1 MKYLTTIISIMSI
14 NPQSAFRLIK
24 NISFFGVAAID
35 VYAMKPK
42 SSEQKHFHD
51 GWEIVYVHKG
61 NCKTHSQKKLYI
73 YPPKKVH
80 EVTND
85 SSDEMTF
92 ICLTI
97 PPESEKI
104 QYF

>member
-1 MKYLTTIISIMSI
+1 MST
-14 NPQSAFRLIK
+14 QSAFRLIK
-24 NISFFGVAAID
+24 NISFFGFAAID
-35 VYAMKPK
+35 IYAMKPK

-97 PPESEKI
+97 PPESEKNTT
-104 QYF
+104 YL